1 MRIIII
7 LVIFVRYYKNKERMR
22 RRNRMQRPVN
32 IGGTGRER
40 KSGRRAGTPHDG
52 RAGRGDTRCG
62 HMMREA
68 RHGDNA
74 GDCTQEDDKT
84 ARGNV
89 GIGRAGENAALE
101 YLLQNGYKLLERNW
115 HCRHKEVD
123 LIVGHEDGI
132 HIVEVKTRTG
142 PTCLEPERAVNYRK
156 QRNLKAAAGAYL
168 RARKM
173 QADIHFDIISVILDR
188 ERSIRRISFIKD
200 AFFPIENERQSIT
213 I

>member
-1 MRIIII
+1 
-7 LVIFVRYYKNKERMR
+7 
-22 RRNRMQRPVN
+22 MQRPVN

-40 KSGRRAGTPHDG
+40 KAGRRAGTQFDG
-52 RAGRGDTRCG
+52 RTGHGDTGCG
-62 HMMREA
+62 HIMRGT
-68 RHGDNA
+68 RRGGNA
-74 GDCTQEDDKT
+74 GGCTREDDKT
-84 ARGNV
+84 ASSNV
-89 GIGRAGENAALE
+89 RVGRTGEDAALE

-115 HCRHKEVD
+115 HCRHKEID
-123 LIVGHEDGI
+123 LIVEDEDGI
-132 HIVEVKTRTG
+132 HIVEVKTRTE
-142 PTCLEPERAVNYRK
+142 PAYTEPERAVNYRK

-173 QADIHFDIISVILDR
+173 QADIHFDIVSVILDR

>member
-1 MRIIII
+1 
-7 LVIFVRYYKNKERMR
+7 
-22 RRNRMQRPVN
+22 MQGPGPVN
-32 IGGTGRER
+32 IGGTGRRGSPRKQR
-40 KSGRRAGTPHDG
+40 KSTAGTDAADREGQNDG
-52 RAGRGDTRCG
+52 YRRMTGRQG
-62 HMMREA
+62 
-68 RHGDNA
+68 
-74 GDCTQEDDKT
+74 EDM
-84 ARGNV
+84 
-89 GIGRAGENAALE
+89 ALE

-173 QADIHFDIISVILDR
+173 QADIHFDIVSVILDR

-200 AFFPIENERQSIT
+200 AFFPIKNERQSIT

>member
-1 MRIIII
+1 
-7 LVIFVRYYKNKERMR
+7 MR

-62 HMMREA
+62 HMKREA
-68 RHGDNA
+68 KRGDNA

-173 QADIHFDIISVILDR
+173 QADIHFDIVSVILDR

>member
-1 MRIIII
+1 
-7 LVIFVRYYKNKERMR
+7 
-22 RRNRMQRPVN
+22 MQRPVN

-52 RAGRGDTRCG
+52 RSGRGDTRCG

-173 QADIHFDIISVILDR
+173 QVDIHFDIVSVILDR
-188 ERSIRRISFIKD
+188 ERSIRCISFIKD

>member
-52 RAGRGDTRCG
+52 RAGRGDIRYG
-62 HMMREA
+62 HMM
-68 RHGDNA
+68 
-74 GDCTQEDDKT
+74 
-84 ARGNV
+84 RGNV

-173 QADIHFDIISVILDR
+173 QADIHFDIVSVILDR

>member
-1 MRIIII
+1 
-7 LVIFVRYYKNKERMR
+7 MR

-40 KSGRRAGTPHDG
+40 KSGRRAGMPHDG

-62 HMMREA
+62 HMKREA
-68 RHGDNA
+68 KRGDNA

-84 ARGNV
+84 ASSNV

-115 HCRHKEVD
+115 
-123 LIVGHEDGI
+123 
-132 HIVEVKTRTG
+132 VEVKTRTG

>member
-1 MRIIII
+1 
-7 LVIFVRYYKNKERMR
+7 MR

-52 RAGRGDTRCG
+52 RSGRGDTRCG

-132 HIVEVKTRTG
+132 HIAEVKTRTG

-173 QADIHFDIISVILDR
+173 QADIHFDIVSVILDR
-188 ERSIRRISFIKD
+188 ERSIRCISFIKD

>member
-1 MRIIII
+1 
-7 LVIFVRYYKNKERMR
+7 
-22 RRNRMQRPVN
+22 MQKPVN

-40 KSGRRAGTPHDG
+40 KAGNRNWKKH
-52 RAGRGDTRCG
+52 AGR
-62 HMMREA
+62 EA
-68 RHGDNA
+68 ERVDSAGKHRTGETYDEAKRHIA
-74 GDCTQEDDKT
+74 
-84 ARGNV
+84 
-89 GIGRAGENAALE
+89 IGRSGEDAALE

-173 QADIHFDIISVILDR
+173 QADIHFDIVSVILDR

>member
-1 MRIIII
+1 
-7 LVIFVRYYKNKERMR
+7 MR

-52 RAGRGDTRCG
+52 RSGRGDTRCG

-173 QADIHFDIISVILDR
+173 QADIHFDIVSVILDR
-188 ERSIRRISFIKD
+188 ERSIRCISFIKD

>member
-1 MRIIII
+1 M
-7 LVIFVRYYKNKERMR
+7 K
-22 RRNRMQRPVN
+22 
-32 IGGTGRER
+32 
-40 KSGRRAGTPHDG
+40 
-52 RAGRGDTRCG
+52 
-62 HMMREA
+62 REA
-68 RHGDNA
+68 KRVDNA

-84 ARGNV
+84 ASSNV

-123 LIVGHEDGI
+123 LIVGNEDGI

-173 QADIHFDIISVILDR
+173 QADIHFDIVSVILDR

>member
-22 RRNRMQRPVN
+22 RRNRMQKPVN

-40 KSGRRAGTPHDG
+40 KAGNRNWKKH
-52 RAGRGDTRCG
+52 AGR
-62 HMMREA
+62 EA
-68 RHGDNA
+68 KRGDNA

-84 ARGNV
+84 ASSNV

-115 HCRHKEVD
+115 HCRHKEID
-123 LIVGHEDGI
+123 LIVENEEGI